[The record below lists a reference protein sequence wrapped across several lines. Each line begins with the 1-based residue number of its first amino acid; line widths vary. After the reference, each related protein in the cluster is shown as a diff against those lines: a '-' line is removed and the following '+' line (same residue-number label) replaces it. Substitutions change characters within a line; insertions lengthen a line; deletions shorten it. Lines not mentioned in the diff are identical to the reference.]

1 MTSFF
6 NGIAYLFE
14 KILFIPMDFFRE
26 LELTNWWTANIIT
39 WMFILICTGA
49 FIFWIKQLNLFQKTK
64 EDVQDTTAH
73 SFLK

>member
-14 KILFIPMDFFRE
+14 ALLFLPMEFFRE

-39 WMFILICTGA
+39 WMFILICTAA
-49 FIFWIKQLNLFQKTK
+49 FIFWIKQLNLFKKSK
-64 EDVQDTTAH
+64 EDEQDTTAH

>member
-39 WMFILICTGA
+39 WMFILICTGS
-49 FIFWIKQLNLFQKTK
+49 FIFWIKQLNLFQKSK
-64 EDVQDTTAH
+64 EDEQDTTAH

>member
-14 KILFIPMDFFRE
+14 EILFVPMDFLRN
-26 LELTNWWTANIIT
+26 LELTNWWTANLIT
-39 WMFILICTGA
+39 WMFILICAGA
-49 FIFWIKQLNLFQKTK
+49 FVFWIKQLNLFQKSQ
-64 EDVQDTTAH
+64 EDAQDTTAH